1 MLVFWIAI
9 LVVTIACVMVSA
21 GGLGGGIMLVF
32 WLSILALTLGCLIYL
47 GGVFDQ
53 NN

>member
-9 LVVTIACVMVSA
+9 LVVTIACVMVVA

-32 WLSILALTLGCLIYL
+32 TLALALASLIYL
-47 GGVFDQ
+47 GGVLDQ
-53 NN
+53 Y